1 MSGKDVLIIKRAELI
16 HLLVDA
22 YINGIDTA
30 KAVMQTLNPDQVQ
43 IMKQFEEKFGSIG
56 VNKETTN

>member
-30 KAVMQTLNPDQVQ
+30 KAVMQTLNPDQAQ

>member
-1 MSGKDVLIIKRAELI
+1 MSGNDVLIIKRAELI
-16 HLLVDA
+16 QLLVDS

-30 KAVMQTLNPDQVQ
+30 KAVLQTLNPDQALIV
-43 IMKQFEEKFGSIG
+43 KQFEEKFGSIG